1 MLDNQFDFAFDYDC
15 APTQKTAVYA
25 FVDFDNCYFANFG
38 IFALFVLWFEFEQKN
53 QKSVKGKKVAST
65 KVF

>member
-1 MLDNQFDFAFDYDC
+1 MLDNQFDFTFDNDRS
-15 APTQKTAVYA
+15 PTQKTAVYA
-25 FVDFDNCYFANFG
+25 FVDFDNCYFVNFG

-53 QKSVKGKKVAST
+53 QKNVKGKKVAST